1 MVEFPYLCKSVQSV
15 GVFLSYA
22 ICGNFLSCV
31 ISGRIPQ
38 ECLPQISQIITDCW
52 CAFVLIFYDF
62 TDSVFFGGFPY
73 LCKSVQSVGVFL
85 SYAIC
90 GNFLSCV
97 ISGRIPQECLP
108 QISQIITDCWCAFVL
123 IFYDFTDSVFFGGF
137 LYLCKS
143 VQSVEPFCRVQS
155 VGETLYLEYPFIL
168 RCISLFILSVL
179 KLTSIPKCKLHK
191 RR

>member
-1 MVEFPYLCKSVQSV
+1 MSPTDFTDSHRLFVRVCLNLPQISQILYSLVEFPYLCKSVQSV

-38 ECLPQISQIITDCW
+38 EYLPQISQILTDCW

-62 TDSVFFGGFPY
+62 TDSVFLGGFPY
-73 LCKSVQSVGVFL
+73 LCKSVQSVG
-85 SYAIC
+85 
-90 GNFLSCV
+90 
-97 ISGRIPQECLP
+97 
-108 QISQIITDCWCAFVL
+108 AFCRMQSVG
-123 IFYDFTDSVFFGGF
+123 VFF
-137 LYLCKS
+137 CR

>member
-1 MVEFPYLCKSVQSV
+1 MEAFFVVCNLWET
-15 GVFLSYA
+15 
-22 ICGNFLSCV
+22 FLSCV
-31 ISGRIPQ
+31 IGGRIPQ
-38 ECLPQISQIITDCW
+38 EYLPQISQI
-52 CAFVLIFYDF
+52 L
-62 TDSVFFGGFPY
+62 
-73 LCKSVQSVGVFL
+73 
-85 SYAIC
+85 
-90 GNFLSCV
+90 
-97 ISGRIPQECLP
+97 
-108 QISQIITDCWCAFVL
+108 TDCWCAFVL

-137 LYLCKS
+137 LYLCKSVQSVGDFCSMQSVGVFLSYAICGSFCS